1 MELTDL
7 LDKNKKIV
15 ENHIKKFFISF
26 FICTFVLAYNNFKH
40 IYKYETEKVH
50 LKRAGTSYSVVQHS
64 GRYA

>member
-15 ENHIKKFFISF
+15 ENQIKKFFISF

-40 IYKYETEKVH
+40 IYRYETEKVH
-50 LKRAGTSYSVVQHS
+50 LK
-64 GRYA
+64 